1 MRITSPEARP
11 TSPAH
16 PHKAHASARVL
27 ARRAGQVTSLALSA
41 SFILPLIIS
50 GCGSSSSPLLD
61 QSESSIRRSVV
72 DAAQR
77 ELREPQR
84 RPRPIVTRRIDL
96 SQSLGIKPEMMGEV
110 EKMAGIKSY
119 ADVELN
125 LGENLH
131 GEPVEALEITL
142 GSAIR
147 TAVDHNLALQFARLG
162 PAVGEAQVASA
173 EAAFDWVLFSNLTWN
188 NTDSPRVQTG
198 FAGGSL
204 SPVRSDEFQSVT
216 AQAGVRRTLIG
227 GGRYTMQI
235 DQGYRDD
242 GTNNQISSPD
252 PAQNVAIALQWDQP
266 LLRGAGSEVTQ
277 AEIRI
282 ARNVERNAVQTLRRD
297 MIRTAT
303 QVESTYWE
311 LVQAKHDLLIL
322 TRLLERGVKV
332 RDQLEQRARID
343 ANQAQIADSRARVER
358 RRADV
363 LRAQT
368 QLRLVSTR
376 LKGLVNDP
384 SIPVGSEV
392 VLIPSD
398 SMPDQP
404 IQFSLVESLRT
415 AIVSRPEVQQAILS
429 IDDASI
435 RQIVARNQTLPD
447 FQLRLQ
453 ARLETLDNTAGE
465 AWGDTLDADF
475 VDYVAG
481 LVFEVPIGNR
491 AAEAGLRRRNLE
503 RMQSTIAYRNAVKDV
518 VEEVKSSLE
527 RAQLNYELI
536 GQTRTSRLAAAEVL
550 RVLLVEKDTLQGFTV
565 ERLDL
570 ELNREEALATAERDE
585 VQALVAYHTAI
596 AELFQAMGTALE
608 RNRIMLQVPN
618 ADGLV
623 PLDVPQLQSPD
634 DGTATAPVTPAPVTP
649 AASAT
654 ATTQPQPAPVNSA
667 AASAPASTTVPAAP
681 SGVEPPAPTF
691 TPATPPTSPATPP
704 ESPR

>member
-1 MRITSPEARP
+1 MRITSPAARP
-11 TSPAH
+11 TSPTQPYRNHHGPASLAH
-16 PHKAHASARVL
+16 
-27 ARRAGQVTSLALSA
+27 RAGSAGRATTLALL
-41 SFILPLIIS
+41 LPLILA
-50 GCGSSSSPLLD
+50 GCGSSSPLLD
-61 QSESSIRRSVV
+61 QSESTIRRSVV

-84 RPRPIVTRRIDL
+84 RPRPIVTRRVDL
-96 SQSLGIKPEMMGEV
+96 SQGLGIKPEMMGEV
-110 EKMAGIKSY
+110 EKMAGINSY
-119 ADVELN
+119 ADVALD
-125 LGENLH
+125 LGDNLH

-188 NTDSPRVQTG
+188 NTDSPRAQTG
-198 FAGGSL
+198 FAGGAL

-216 AQAGVRRTLIG
+216 GQAGVRRTLIG
-227 GGRYTMQI
+227 GGRYTLQV

-242 GTNNQISSPD
+242 GTNNQITSPN
-252 PAQNVAIALQWDQP
+252 PAQNVAIAMQWDQP

-277 AEIRI
+277 AEVRL
-282 ARNVERNAVQTLRRD
+282 ARNIERNAVQTLRRD

-303 QVESTYWE
+303 QVESSYWE

-322 TRLLERGVKV
+322 TRLLERGIKV

-368 QLRLVSTR
+368 QLRLISTR
-376 LKGLVNDP
+376 LKSLVNDP
-384 SIPVGSEV
+384 NIPVGSEV
-392 VLIPSD
+392 VLIPID

-404 IQFSLVESLRT
+404 IQFSLVESIRT

-465 AWGDTLDADF
+465 AWGDTLDTDF

-527 RAQLNYELI
+527 RAQLNYQLI
-536 GQTRTSRLAAAEVL
+536 GQTRTSRLSAAEVL

-570 ELNREEALATAERDE
+570 ELNREESLATAERDE

-596 AELFQAMGTALE
+596 AELFQSMGTALE

-623 PLDVPQLQSPD
+623 PLDVPNLDPQQ
-634 DGTATAPVTPAPVTP
+634 P
-649 AASAT
+649 AAARPEAT
-654 ATTQPQPAPVNSA
+654 PVSTQPQPAPA
-667 AASAPASTTVPAAP
+667 APITSPAPASTPASAPASTPAAP
-681 SGVEPPAPTF
+681 PASEPPVPTF
-691 TPATPPTSPATPP
+691 TPATPPATSPDA
-704 ESPR
+704 PR